1 MKILNMLIALAT
13 VVLLTGSA
21 HAMQT
26 KHANDMTPSLYNS
39 IINPSVQQNNNA
51 QLRLAK
57 DQLCKS
63 DRETGIVRCTTTS

>member
-13 VVLLTGSA
+13 VLLLTSSA
-21 HAMQT
+21 GAMQI
-26 KHANDMTPSLYNS
+26 KHANGMTPSLYNS
-39 IINPSVQQNNNA
+39 IINPSVPQHNDS

-63 DRETGIVRCTTTS
+63 DRETGVVRCTTNS